1 MAAGRAPVL
10 ADRAGRLHLTAARA
24 GRRCGADV
32 RRGHGPG
39 SAERSGPTPGER
51 GGTEQAGPGCND
63 RGSAAGSAAP
73 GRIRHARRRSGGDL
87 GAARRGCGGEPRR
100 VGAHPR
106 RIVLAASGAPAGRA
120 RDRLV
125 RKAPGIPAPHDAT
138 GPTVSGLHRA
148 RSGAT
153 RPAHGVRAVA
163 GRRERVP
170 GTGVFIGGRGGPVA
184 VHAGDR
190 KAVRTQAELVVRR
203 APRRRGVHPRRAG
216 LPHEALAGLRRRP
229 AARGRRLQLGR
240 GQRRAGDFPESFARQ
255 AGGRLVAEAA
265 RGDAVP
271 RLPPARDRLHRRG
284 PGPLRRGPGTGAR
297 SSVFSAGRS
306 RRPDGPRR
314 RGGSRRHHAR

>member
-24 GRRCGADV
+24 GRRCGGDV

-51 GGTEQAGPGCND
+51 GGTEQAGPGCDD
-63 RGSAAGSAAP
+63 RGSAAGSDAS
-73 GRIRHARRRSGGDL
+73 GRIRH
-87 GAARRGCGGEPRR
+87 ARRGCGGEPRR

-120 RDRLV
+120 RNRLV

-138 GPTVSGLHRA
+138 GPTVPGLHRA
-148 RSGAT
+148 GSGAT

-190 KAVRTQAELVVRR
+190 KALRTRAELVVRR
-203 APRRRGVHPRRAG
+203 ASRRRGVHPRRAG
-216 LPHEALAGLRRRP
+216 LPREALAGFRRRP

-240 GQRRAGDFPESFARQ
+240 RQRRAGDVPEPFAGQ

-265 RGDAVP
+265 QGNAVP

-284 PGPLRRGPGTGAR
+284 PGPLRRGPGTDFR
-297 SSVFSAGRS
+297 SSVFSAGPS

-314 RGGSRRHHAR
+314 RGGPRRRHAR